1 MFVDTVIEDKVLHK
15 PVFLLYL
22 SLTVLAIFFAFN
34 FTNTIFGEFLS
45 PVIGN
50 PEESG
55 FFGRLTVSFV
65 LTILF
70 VGNLLLISF
79 ARLKIQILI
88 VWVEL
93 FFLFLAFAYSFGLE
107 IAYIFENDFIC
118 STESARKKLCTPS
131 KIGLMVSKGLFTT
144 IYISAV
150 SIAIATVIAI
160 FGAIAKL
167 SNNGFAYAIASFY
180 TSLFRGLPLLLQI
193 YLIYM
198 GLPQLGFMIDAIPS
212 GIAALSLCYGAYMT
226 EIFRAGIQSI
236 PKGQWEA
243 SRALGFKFRLI
254 LQKIILPQS
263 IPIIVP
269 PTGNQFIAML
279 KDSSL
284 VSVLGIWEIMF
295 LAKKLGAKDFNH
307 LEMLLTAAM
316 IYWGL
321 TIVLEM
327 IQARIERKYQQK
339 T

>member
-1 MFVDTVIEDKVLHK
+1 MFVDTVVEDKALHK
-15 PVFLLYL
+15 PAFLIGL
-22 SLTVLAIFFAFN
+22 SVTVLAFFFALN
-34 FTNTIFGEFLS
+34 FTNSIFGEFLS

-55 FFGRLTVSFV
+55 LFGRFVVSFV
-65 LTILF
+65 LTVIF
-70 VGNLLLISF
+70 VLNLLAISL
-79 ARLKIQILI
+79 ARLKVQILI
-88 VWVEL
+88 VWLEL
-93 FFLFLAFAYSFGLE
+93 FLLFLAFSYSFDLKLS
-107 IAYIFENDFIC
+107 FIQ
-118 STESARKKLCTPS
+118 SR
-131 KIGLMVSKGLFTT
+131 IGLMISKGLFTT

-150 SIAIATVIAI
+150 SIVIATAIAIV
-160 FGAIAKL
+160 GAIAKL

-180 TSLFRGLPLLLQI
+180 TSLFRGLPLLLQV
-193 YLIYM
+193 YLIYK
-198 GLPQLGFMIDAIPS
+198 GLPQLGFMVDAIPS

-243 SRALGFKFRLI
+243 SRALGFKSGLI
-254 LQKIILPQS
+254 LRKIILPQS
-263 IPIIVP
+263 VPIIVP

-284 VSVLGIWEIMF
+284 VSVLGIWELMY
-295 LAKKLGAKDFNH
+295 LAKTLGQRDFRH
-307 LEMLLTAAM
+307 MEMLLTAAM